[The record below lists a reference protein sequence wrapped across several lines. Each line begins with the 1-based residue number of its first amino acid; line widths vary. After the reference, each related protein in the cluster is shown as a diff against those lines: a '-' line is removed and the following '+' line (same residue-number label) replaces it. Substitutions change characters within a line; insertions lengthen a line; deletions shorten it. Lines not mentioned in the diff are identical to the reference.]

1 MRPIYNA
8 PSTKP
13 KKAPSNPNASGYTLP
28 LHMQH
33 CVNMSSQQRLV
44 GLGPIEDKIWAKTD
58 DCT

>member
-13 KKAPSNPNASGYTLP
+13 KKEPKPGAGGYTLP

-44 GLGPIEDKIWAKTD
+44 TVLDSVSN
-58 DCT
+58 